1 MDDQSIVGY
10 SITAGYLL
18 SSLLLF
24 CSLFYKPDRYDSMG
38 SKHSTPLW
46 LASATLALL
55 LGINKQL
62 DLQTYL
68 TQWGRDLFR
77 NWGIYTGRRTSQLYA
92 SVLMISLI
100 VAAAVYAIVFV
111 RRVGWGLRV
120 TILGLAI
127 CLAYVV
133 LRLISIHHVDHWF
146 RVDIGGWKMSW
157 VVELTGVGIT
167 LVGASM
173 TSLRGDRS
181 WRQKSN

>member
-10 SITAGYLL
+10 LITAGYLL

-77 NWGIYTGRRTSQLYA
+77 NWGIYTGRRTAQLYA